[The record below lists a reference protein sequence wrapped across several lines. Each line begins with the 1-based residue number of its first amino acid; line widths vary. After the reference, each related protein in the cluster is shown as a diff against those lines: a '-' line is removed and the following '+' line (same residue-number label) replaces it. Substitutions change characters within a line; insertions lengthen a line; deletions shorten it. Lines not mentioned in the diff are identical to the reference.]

1 MIGKEK
7 EKRKEEEATKKNV
20 KNIKSIRKKH
30 KQEVSEKEFE
40 DLATEDRLAK
50 KLKAGEYYLCF

>member
-30 KQEVSEKEFE
+30 KRAVNDKQFE
-40 DLATEDRLAK
+40 DFAAEDRLAR
-50 KLKAGEYYLCF
+50 KLKAGKN